1 MMTIEAVRRYQGN
14 GWINVIVDNNAQVNV
29 GDRYVFSHP
38 SSGDW
43 ILINGLEEAGLCARP
58 NNKRKKV
65 IVVL

>member
-1 MMTIEAVRRYQGN
+1 MIKIIAALDFR
-14 GWINVIVDNNAQVNV
+14 DNKNFIPWVNV

-43 ILINGLEEAGLCARP
+43 ILINGLEEADLCARP